1 VAITGAHVLLY
12 TPEADELRA
21 FFRDVLAWNHVDAG
35 DGWLIF
41 ATPPAEL
48 GVHPSEGST
57 KHELCLLCDD
67 VAATVAELRGR
78 DVEVRGEPTDMGFG
92 VGTTVMLPGGVEVL
106 LYEPKHPRP
115 TFA

>member
-12 TPEADELRA
+12 TPEANALRA
-21 FFRDVLAWNHVDAG
+21 FFRDVLGWEHVDAG

-57 KHELCLLCDD
+57 HHELSLLCDD
-67 VAATVAELRGR
+67 VRTTLAELREKG
-78 DVEVRGEPTDMGFG
+78 VEARGEPEDMGFG
-92 VGTTVMLPGGVEVL
+92 VGTTLVLPGGVDVL
-106 LYEPKHPRP
+106 IYEAKHASPL
-115 TFA
+115 